1 MKNSNIAII
10 LSGGEG
16 KRFDKKLPKQ
26 FFNIN
31 GLTILELTLEKF
43 LISNFFSKIIIVCN
57 KKYIEK
63 TKKILKDPK
72 VVIIEGGETRQKSV
86 FNGLKECSKSNPS
99 NVIIH
104 DVVRPLFSKKL
115 LENIFLSLKKND
127 SAVPAINTKD
137 SIRLIKKDL
146 YQDVSRNNMN
156 LIQTPQ
162 GFNFYKIF
170 EAHKSFIDSDSSD
183 DSIIFSKNGN
193 NVTIINGEVVNFKIT
208 TKEDLELAKMITK
221 NIKLSDIRVGS
232 GFDVHKFKKGDELI
246 LLGLKIPFDKSLE
259 GHSDADVGYHTI
271 VDAILGALSMGDIG
285 EHFPP
290 SEKRWKGKDSSFF
303 MTFAKD
309 VLEKRQ
315 YKINNLDITL
325 ICEEPKIIDFKSKMI
340 KNVSEILKIN
350 KEIVNIKGTT
360 TEKLGFLGR
369 KEGIAC
375 LTNVTISKIYET

>member
-31 GLTILELTLEKF
+31 GLTILELTLKKF

-63 TKKILKDPK
+63 TKKILKDTNII
-72 VVIIEGGETRQKSV
+72 IIEGGETRQKSV
-86 FNGLKECSKSNPS
+86 FNGLKECLKSNPF

-104 DVVRPLFSKKL
+104 DVVRPFFSKKL

-146 YQDVSRNNMN
+146 YQDVSRKNMN

-259 GHSDADVGYHTI
+259 GHSDADVLSHAI
-271 VDAILGALSMGDIG
+271 ADALLGAVGLPDIG
-285 EHFPP
+285 HFFPP
-290 SEKRWKGKDSSFF
+290 TDESIKGISSLEILSRVASELNELG
-303 MTFAKD
+303 A
-309 VLEKRQ
+309 V
-315 YKINNLDITL
+315 IVNLDSTL
-325 ICEEPKIIDFKSKMI
+325 IAEKPKILPYADEMKENISQSLGIDPKLIGI
-340 KNVSEILKIN
+340 KA
-350 KEIVNIKGTT
+350 TT
-360 TEKLGFLGR
+360 NEQLGFLGR
-369 KEGIAC
+369 EEGMAAMAVASVE
-375 LTNVTISKIYET
+375 L